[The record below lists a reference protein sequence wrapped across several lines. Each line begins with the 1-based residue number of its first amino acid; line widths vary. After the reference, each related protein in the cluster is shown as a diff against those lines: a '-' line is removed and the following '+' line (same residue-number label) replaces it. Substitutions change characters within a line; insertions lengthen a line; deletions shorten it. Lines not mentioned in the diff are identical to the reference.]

1 MLVDLLF
8 CVLLVFVAIWCNEE
22 TKNAKKR
29 NEILELA
36 RQEKEMNLQRIKAR
50 EKYVNVILDFEK
62 ETNNEWSR

>member
-62 ETNNEWSR
+62 ETNNE

>member
-1 MLVDLLF
+1 MFVEIFF

-22 TKNAKKR
+22 IKNSKKR
-29 NEILELA
+29 NEILELS

-62 ETNNEWSR
+62 EEENK